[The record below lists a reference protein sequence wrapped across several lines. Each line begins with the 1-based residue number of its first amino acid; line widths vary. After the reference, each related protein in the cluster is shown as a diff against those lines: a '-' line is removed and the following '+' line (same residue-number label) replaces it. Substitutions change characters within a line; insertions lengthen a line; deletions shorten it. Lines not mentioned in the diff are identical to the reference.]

1 MNLSDQLASTIGGL
15 QHDESAIIDSL
26 ETPLS
31 KTGATVE
38 TETARRACRGEF
50 LAEILKLLA
59 ADDKRTVISLPNLRL
74 VSALDATSLR
84 TEKAVFLT
92 GIHSE
97 SPLMFNQCDFN
108 QLDLSGGTLTS
119 LFARGVHL
127 ERDLV
132 LQGARISH
140 VLDLSIARIGGTLN
154 LQDTV
159 LTIPG
164 QVEEAAANS
173 GDTAQEESG
182 QTRREAYARHEMGS
196 LLDIRIEGSLR
207 LCNARID
214 RKIRMTNARVG
225 GDVDLWGVEFQ
236 DVGDLENGL
245 ICTNCEIGEKLILS
259 ESRCDDHTRIAL
271 DYTRLRIIEFG
282 RDESSWPRPNRI
294 SLEGTTFEA
303 FAFIQ
308 RQKEGHA
315 LNVFDTDLTI
325 AILKRNGPGFYRQP
339 WRQPAQSIRQK
350 GYGQEALEIMV
361 AMEREASQVEA
372 KQHRARL
379 SESGLSAW
387 DRVTLMGKRF
397 RRTVS
402 NSLWWFAD
410 YGYRPEKA
418 LWTLIVLLL
427 VNVGLNVAILYWQQ
441 DAIVPALEEV
451 YLQDDKDPWQG
462 TPREYPSF
470 NPLVFAL
477 DTLIPALDL
486 GQENAW
492 QPNWKNP
499 FGIAYA
505 IYLYIIH
512 MFFGLLLIGVLVAGI
527 SKRLSDEI

>member
-1 MNLSDQLASTIGGL
+1 MNLQEQLIARIG
-15 QHDESAIIDSL
+15 SL
-26 ETPLS
+26 EHNESDILES
-31 KTGATVE
+31 LGEVFSDHV
-38 TETARRACRGEF
+38 RAPESNQTTRSCRGEF
-50 LAEILKLLA
+50 LAEVLKIL
-59 ADDKRTVISLPNLRL
+59 ADDNDRMAITIPNIRL
-74 VSALDATSLR
+74 VSPLNATSLKTDKTVIFHR
-84 TEKAVFLT
+84 IQSEHP
-92 GIHSE
+92 IHFS
-97 SPLMFNQCDFN
+97 QCDFN
-108 QLDLSGGTLTS
+108 QLDLSEGNLTS
-119 LFARGVHL
+119 LVARGIHVQ
-127 ERDLV
+127 RDLV
-132 LQGARISH
+132 LKGVRISH
-140 VLDLSIARIGGTLN
+140 ILDLSIARIGGTLN
-154 LQDTV
+154 LQDSV

-164 QVEEAAANS
+164 SASEASNNA

-182 QTRREAYARHEMGS
+182 QTRREEYSRFEMGS
-196 LLDIRIEGSLR
+196 MLDIRIDGSFR

-214 RKIRMTNARVG
+214 RKLRMTNARVG

-259 ESRCDDHTRIAL
+259 ESRCDDNTRIAL
-271 DYTRLRIIEFG
+271 DYTRLRIIQFG
-282 RDESSWPRPNRI
+282 RDQDNWPRKNQI

-308 RQKEGHA
+308 RQKKGEA
-315 LNVFDTDLTI
+315 LNIFDTDLTI

-339 WRQPAQSIRQK
+339 WRQAAQSIRQK
-350 GYGQEALEIMV
+350 GYGEEALEIMV
-361 AMEREASQVEA
+361 AMEREASQVEV

-379 SESGLSAW
+379 KESGLSPFKRLALIG
-387 DRVTLMGKRF
+387 RRF
-397 RRTVS
+397 RRSIS

-410 YGYRPEKA
+410 YGYRPEKT
-418 LWTLIVLLL
+418 LWTLLTLLL
-427 VNVGLNVAILYWQQ
+427 LNIGLNLVILYWQQ

-451 YLQDDKDPWQG
+451 YLQDDKDPWKG

-486 GQENAW
+486 GQETAW

-499 FGIAYA
+499 FGIVYA
-505 IYLYIIH
+505 IYLYIVH

>member
-1 MNLSDQLASTIGGL
+1 MKLRDHLTAKIGVL
-15 QHDESAIIDSL
+15 EFDELEIIASL
-26 ETPLS
+26 EEVFSDHVKTSEPLPNTRS
-31 KTGATVE
+31 
-38 TETARRACRGEF
+38 CRGEF
-50 LAEILKLLA
+50 LAEVLKALA
-59 ADDKRTVISLPNLRL
+59 RDENRMAIFIPDLRV
-74 VSALDATSLR
+74 VSPLNATSLK
-84 TEKAVFLT
+84 TEKTVILHR
-92 GIHSE
+92 IQSDHSIC
-97 SPLMFNQCDFN
+97 FNQCDFN
-108 QLDLSGGTLTS
+108 QLDLTGGELTS
-119 LFARGVHL
+119 LIARGIHL

-132 LQGARISH
+132 LNSTRISH
-140 VLDLSIARIGGTLN
+140 ILDLSIARIGGTLN
-154 LQDTV
+154 LQDSV

-164 QVEEAAANS
+164 KASEAAANA

-182 QTRREAYARHEMGS
+182 QTRREEYSRFEMGS
-196 LLDIRIEGSLR
+196 MLDINIDGSLR

-214 RKIRMTNARVG
+214 RKLRMTNARIG

-236 DVGDLENGL
+236 DVGGLENGI

-259 ESRCDDHTRIAL
+259 ESRCDDNTRIAL
-271 DYTRLRIIEFG
+271 DYTRLRIIQFG
-282 RDESSWPRPNRI
+282 RDQEYWPRKNRI

-308 RQKEGHA
+308 RQKLGEA
-315 LNVFDTDLTI
+315 LNIFDTDLTI

-339 WRQPAQSIRQK
+339 WRQAAQSIRQK
-350 GYGQEALEIMV
+350 GYGEEALEIMV
-361 AMEREASQVEA
+361 AMEREASQVEV

-379 SESGLSAW
+379 KESGLSLFKRAS
-387 DRVTLMGKRF
+387 LMG
-397 RRTVS
+397 RRLRRSIS

-410 YGYRPEKA
+410 YGYRPEKT
-418 LWTLIVLLL
+418 LWTLLTLL
-427 VNVGLNVAILYWQQ
+427 VLNIGLNVAILYWQQ

-451 YLQDDKDPWQG
+451 YLQDDKDPWKG

-486 GQENAW
+486 GQETAW

-505 IYLYIIH
+505 IYLYIVH

>member
-1 MNLSDQLASTIGGL
+1 MKLRDQLTDKIGNL
-15 QHDESAIIDSL
+15 ELDEPDILASL
-26 ETPLS
+26 EEVFS
-31 KTGATVE
+31 DHVE
-38 TETARRACRGEF
+38 PSRPSRNTRSCRGEF
-50 LAEILKLLA
+50 LAEVLKTLA
-59 ADDKRTVISLPNLRL
+59 HDEYRMALSIPDIRL
-74 VSALDATSLR
+74 VSPLIATSLK
-84 TEKAVFLT
+84 TEKTVLLHR
-92 GIHSE
+92 IQSDYPVH
-97 SPLMFNQCDFN
+97 FNQCDFN
-108 QLDLSGGTLTS
+108 QLDLTDGNLTS
-119 LFARGVHL
+119 LVARGIHV

-132 LQGARISH
+132 LKGARISH
-140 VLDLSIARIGGTLN
+140 ILDLSIARIGGTLN
-154 LQDTV
+154 LQDSV

-164 QVEEAAANS
+164 SASEASHNA

-182 QTRREAYARHEMGS
+182 QTRREEYSRFEMGS
-196 LLDIRIEGSLR
+196 MLDIKIDGSLR

-259 ESRCDDHTRIAL
+259 ESRCDDNTRIAL
-271 DYTRLRIIEFG
+271 DYTRLRIIQFG
-282 RDESSWPRPNRI
+282 RDQENWPRKNQI

-308 RQKEGHA
+308 RQKKGEA
-315 LNVFDTDLTI
+315 LNIFHTDLTI

-339 WRQPAQSIRQK
+339 WRQAAQSIRQK
-350 GYGQEALEIMV
+350 GYGEEALEIMV
-361 AMEREASQVEA
+361 AMEKEASQVEV

-379 SESGLSAW
+379 KESGVSLWHRLS
-387 DRVTLMGKRF
+387 LMGKRF
-397 RRTVS
+397 RRTIS

-410 YGYRPEKA
+410 YGYRPEKT
-418 LWTLIVLLL
+418 LWTLLALLL
-427 VNVGLNVAILYWQQ
+427 LNIGLNVVILYWQQ

-451 YLQDDKDPWQG
+451 YLQDDKNPWEG

-505 IYLYIIH
+505 IYLYIVH